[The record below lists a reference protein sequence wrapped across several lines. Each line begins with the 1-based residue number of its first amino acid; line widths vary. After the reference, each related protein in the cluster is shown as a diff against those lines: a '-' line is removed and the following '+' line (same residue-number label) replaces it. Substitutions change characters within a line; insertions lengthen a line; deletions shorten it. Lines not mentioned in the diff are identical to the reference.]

1 MTAGKRNFVIEQGAT
16 FEEPI
21 VWMSGGA
28 PVDLTGY
35 TAELLIRPKAGS
47 PVLLRRLSTDNG
59 EIVLGTTNGLI
70 TLRVTDEETLLLTSW
85 KAGSYVLNLTAPSGA
100 TRRLL
105 QGKVTVSP
113 Q

>member
-1 MTAGKRNFVIEQGAT
+1 MTAGKRSFTIEQGAT

-21 VWMSGGA
+21 VWKSGGV

-35 TAELLIRPKAGS
+35 TAELLIRPKHGS
-47 PVLLRRLSTDNG
+47 PTLLRRLATDNG
-59 EIVLGTTNGLI
+59 EIVLGTTDGTI
-70 TLRVTDEETLLLTSW
+70 TLLMSDEQTLLLTSW
-85 KAGSYVLNLTAPSGA
+85 KKGEYVLNLTAPGGA

-105 QGKVTVSP
+105 EGKIKVSP